1 MGHEEMAD
9 GGVDVPPS
17 GEAGQAEWPAD
28 EVVEV
33 EPLSLEE
40 LRYRCALLSERIHAH
55 LEGRT
60 R

>member
-1 MGHEEMAD
+1 MGREEMAD
-9 GGVDVPPS
+9 GDVGVPPS
-17 GEAGQAEWPAD
+17 GEDGRAEWPVE
-28 EVVEV
+28 EVAGV

>member
-1 MGHEEMAD
+1 MGREEMTD
-9 GGVDVPPS
+9 GDVDVPPS
-17 GEAGQAEWPAD
+17 DEDEQAGWPVD
-28 EVVEV
+28 EVAGV